1 MVKTMRAVAV
11 LSVFAACL
19 AACGGEPAPA
29 PVGAPLKAGKQT
41 QLEFPDGKSIF
52 VDVVDTPVEREQ
64 GLMFRKD
71 LPADYGMLFVFPRE
85 DKMVFWMKNT
95 LVSLDIDFIGA
106 DKKITVLHEN
116 VKESTVDTPD
126 QDVVRVGGLAG
137 YVLELPAG
145 ASARHRLKAGD
156 PLKFSVTIPAQ

>member
-1 MVKTMRAVAV
+1 MVKTMKALAV
-11 LSVFAACL
+11 LSVLAAGL
-19 AACGGEPAPA
+19 AACGPQAAP
-29 PVGAPLKAGKQT
+29 PSVGTALKAGKQT
-41 QLEFPDGKSIF
+41 QLTFPDGQAIT

-106 DKKITVLHEN
+106 DQKITVLHEN

-126 QDVVRVGGLAG
+126 QDVVRVGGSAG

>member
-1 MVKTMRAVAV
+1 MVKTMKALAI
-11 LSVFAACL
+11 LSVLAAGL
-19 AACGGEPAPA
+19 AACGREPAPA
-29 PVGAPLKAGKQT
+29 AVGTALKASQQT
-41 QLEFPDGKSIF
+41 QLEFPDGQRIS

-106 DKKITVLHEN
+106 DQKITVLHEN

-145 ASARHRLKAGD
+145 ASARHHLKAGD
-156 PLKFSVTIPAQ
+156 QLKFSVTIPAQ